1 MSTSSFVASRRCCG
15 FLRSDVRVRADA
27 VHLTITAPP
36 EARRAADDLLF
47 ARRLLAIIDDGGLRS
62 SLWNAS
68 AAVVKEREVLQARG
82 HLRSAAA
89 AL

>member
-36 EARRAADDLLF
+36 EARRAADDLF

>member
-1 MSTSSFVASRRCCG
+1 MPTSSFVASRRCCG

-36 EARRAADDLLF
+36 EARRAADDLF

-68 AAVVKEREVLQARG
+68 AAVVKEQEVLQARG